1 MLHLLWPLI
10 IIVADGGF
18 DVVRRRHLLGAVSR
32 SYHGWGPPMRPN
44 PLPKALLRP
53 LFLALIALPPRR
65 HHAGLTMR
73 RRRLWL
79 LMFPRGLPRWRHSCP
94 PSLPR
99 LPRLPGLTGRWTLV
113 HPVTLGPQLA
123 GPSPKIAMRP

>member
-10 IIVADGGF
+10 IIVVDGGF

-32 SYHGWGPPMRPN
+32 SCHGWGPLMRPN
-44 PLPKALLRP
+44 PLPKALLHS
-53 LFLALIALPPRR
+53 LYLALIALPPKR

-73 RRRLWL
+73 RRWLWL
-79 LMFPRGLPRWRHSCP
+79 LMSPRGLPRWRNSCP
-94 PSLPR
+94 PR
-99 LPRLPGLTGRWTLV
+99 RWTLV

-123 GPSPKIAMRP
+123 GPTPRIAMRPRLR